1 MIHYIMTTTR
11 EQEIAALE
19 AECNQRLQYF
29 LRVKNYYVRYFQR
42 RMISYRLK
50 QYYVRYVRQWY
61 QQQCE
66 QVEQYKQQQLQAIE
80 EKYNRETKKYA
91 LLVGIN
97 YENTSG
103 ELKGCINDVE
113 KLKETL
119 ESKFQY
125 HAQHI
130 TTLLEK
136 QCTRTNILNEFSELL
151 QKAKAGDKVFFS
163 FSGHGYSYHDYS
175 RDEIDGKDE
184 LVITI
189 DRKGIFDDEFKRII
203 MQHLK
208 KEVTLVAIF
217 DNCHSGTI
225 LDLPYQYFKNDK
237 ESFIHHKRQTETHGT
252 VICLSGCRDDQVSID
267 AKFNEEYNGA
277 LSWTFVQLMKQEG
290 NMTWTKCV
298 SQLREYLARMRLQQ
312 VPQITCGTQMDLVN
326 EVVEL

>member
-11 EQEIAALE
+11 DQEIAALE
-19 AECNQRLQYF
+19 AEYNRRLQYF

-42 RMISYRLK
+42 RVLPHRVK
-50 QYYVRYVRQWY
+50 QYYIRYIQQWY
-61 QQQCE
+61 QQQCQ

-80 EKYNRETKKYA
+80 DKYNRETKKYA

-97 YENTSG
+97 YENTND

-125 HAQHI
+125 HGQHI
-130 TTLLEK
+130 TTLLES
-136 QCTRTNILNEFSELL
+136 QCTRNNILNEFSQLL

-163 FSGHGYSYHDYS
+163 FSGHGYSYHDYN
-175 RDEIDGKDE
+175 RDENDGKDE

-208 KEVTLVAIF
+208 KDVTLVAIF

-237 ESFIHHKRQTETHGT
+237 ESMIHHNKQTETHGT

-267 AKFNEEYNGA
+267 VRLGEEYNGA

-290 NMTWTKCV
+290 NITWKECV
-298 SQLREYLARMRLQQ
+298 SQLREYLERMRLQQ
-312 VPQITCGTQMDLVN
+312 VPQITCGTKMDLAK
-326 EVVEL
+326 EIVEL

>member
-103 ELKGCINDVE
+103 EL
-113 KLKETL
+113 
-119 ESKFQY
+119 
-125 HAQHI
+125 
-130 TTLLEK
+130 
-136 QCTRTNILNEFSELL
+136 
-151 QKAKAGDKVFFS
+151 
-163 FSGHGYSYHDYS
+163 
-175 RDEIDGKDE
+175 
-184 LVITI
+184 
-189 DRKGIFDDEFKRII
+189 
-203 MQHLK
+203 
-208 KEVTLVAIF
+208 
-217 DNCHSGTI
+217 
-225 LDLPYQYFKNDK
+225 
-237 ESFIHHKRQTETHGT
+237 
-252 VICLSGCRDDQVSID
+252 
-267 AKFNEEYNGA
+267 
-277 LSWTFVQLMKQEG
+277 
-290 NMTWTKCV
+290 
-298 SQLREYLARMRLQQ
+298 RMH
-312 VPQITCGTQMDLVN
+312 
-326 EVVEL
+326 

>member
-11 EQEIAALE
+11 DQEIASLE

-42 RMISYRLK
+42 RVLPHRVK
-50 QYYVRYVRQWY
+50 QYYIRYIQQWY
-61 QQQCE
+61 QRQCQ

-80 EKYNRETKKYA
+80 DKYNRETKKYA

-97 YENTSG
+97 YENTNG

-119 ESKFQY
+119 ETKFQY
-125 HAQHI
+125 HGQHI
-130 TTLLEK
+130 TTLLES
-136 QCTRTNILNEFSELL
+136 QCTRNNILNEFSQLL

-175 RDEIDGKDE
+175 RDENDGKDE

-208 KEVTLVAIF
+208 KDVTLVAIF

-225 LDLPYQYFKNDK
+225 LDLPYQYFKNDN
-237 ESFIHHKRQTETHGT
+237 ESMIHHNKQTETHGT

-267 AKFNEEYNGA
+267 ARFGEEYNGA
-277 LSWTFVQLMKQEG
+277 LSWTFVQLMKQEKS
-290 NMTWTKCV
+290 MTWKECV
-298 SQLREYLARMRLQQ
+298 SQLREYLERMRLQQ
-312 VPQITCGTQMDLVN
+312 VPQITCGTQMDLAK